1 MTISQGDVDRLRHEV
16 VASLHTH
23 WVFYLIEGIIL
34 ICLGAAA
41 VIVPAIAT
49 LAVTIFLGWLFLIS
63 GLVGLFNT
71 MRTRGVPGFWW
82 SLLSAILAIA
92 VGAIMIG
99 RPISGA
105 FSLTVLLIAFFLIE
119 GVASIMFALD
129 HRRYLAGAW
138 GWMLASGIVD
148 LLIVG
153 VVFAQLP
160 GSGLWL
166 LGTLLGINLIIGGIA
181 LVAMALQARR
191 IDPGVPTAI

>member
-1 MTISQGDVDRLRHEV
+1 M
-16 VASLHTH
+16 
-23 WVFYLIEGIIL
+23 
-34 ICLGAAA
+34 
-41 VIVPAIAT
+41 
-49 LAVTIFLGWLFLIS
+49 
-63 GLVGLFNT
+63 
-71 MRTRGVPGFWW
+71 PGFWW

-105 FSLTVLLIAFFLIE
+105 FSLTFLLIAFFLIE
-119 GVASIMFALD
+119 GIASIMFALD

-160 GSGLWL
+160 GSGLWA

-181 LVAMALQARR
+181 LVAMAYRHAGSTQACLLRTKARR
-191 IDPGVPTAI
+191 LNWPNTRRAARLCATPPPGHLGGGGGCGRGCPQHPWRYRHRPDRHVPGPQRTAHLACQNSTAPPCDLLS